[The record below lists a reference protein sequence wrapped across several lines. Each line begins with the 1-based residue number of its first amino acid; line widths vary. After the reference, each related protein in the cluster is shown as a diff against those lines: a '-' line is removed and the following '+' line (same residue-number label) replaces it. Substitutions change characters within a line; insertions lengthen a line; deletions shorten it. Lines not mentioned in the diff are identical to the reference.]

1 MGVFSEMDIDRKAA
15 QNEADTET
23 DEEMDL
29 RSQVEAFEDARQ
41 EAEAAEA
48 QATLAAIS
56 KNDVQEKDTETEEQ
70 KRKAHEEA
78 EAKRKAE
85 WEAKKQAKEEEI
97 FFAWEN
103 ALATDDDSLMLKAM
117 EHIRDDYE
125 RVTGNNIKQCIAEML
140 QMSCREDIELAKQ
153 VHHPCKNMIACYR
166 YVDRKA
172 LEYLKQELKAQGI
185 TPKNGVYG
193 TAITEGIC
201 YQWAKDYFF
210 DMDAPEDKDPDEE
223 KFVPKPYIEKPTVSK
238 TTKKKPEKK
247 TAPKKIDLP
256 TPASTSV
263 GDQIDMFSMIGEVA

>member
-1 MGVFSEMDIDRKAA
+1 
-15 QNEADTET
+15 
-23 DEEMDL
+23 
-29 RSQVEAFEDARQ
+29 
-41 EAEAAEA
+41 
-48 QATLAAIS
+48 
-56 KNDVQEKDTETEEQ
+56 
-70 KRKAHEEA
+70 
-78 EAKRKAE
+78 
-85 WEAKKQAKEEEI
+85 
-97 FFAWEN
+97 
-103 ALATDDDSLMLKAM
+103 MLKAM

>member
-56 KNDVQEKDTETEEQ
+56 NNDAQDKGNEEL

-85 WEAKKQAKEEEI
+85 WEAQKQAKEEEI

-103 ALATDDDSLMLKAM
+103 ALATDDDSLMRKAM

-140 QMSCREDIELAKQ
+140 QMSCREDIELARQ
-153 VHHPCKNMIACYR
+153 VHHPRKNMIACYR

-210 DMDAPEDKDPDEE
+210 DMDAPEDKDPNEE
-223 KFVPKPYIEKPTVSK
+223 KFVPKPYIGKPTVSK

-247 TAPKKIDLP
+247 TAPKKIDAP
-256 TPASTSV
+256 SPAPSAI
-263 GDQIDMFSMIGEVA
+263 GDQIDMFSMLGGEIA